1 MVKKTS
7 KKKVSKKV
15 STLDLAKKAIEKK
28 YGDVVKPM
36 SQKPL
41 IIDTISTRSI
51 GLDMNLGRGGVALGR
66 IYEIYGGEASGK
78 TTLAMSLIAEAQ
90 SRGMTAAFI
99 DAEHSADPQL
109 FESMGVNLEKLT
121 VIDLYTGEE
130 NLDAAEMLMKTGELD
145 LLVVDS
151 VTALI
156 PKDQASK
163 EIGDTTI
170 ALLARLMST
179 TLLRYVPIA
188 AKNNVCVIFINQT
201 RNKVGGYGNP
211 ETTTGGNALKFY
223 ATGRIKVSG
232 AQAVANRL
240 KSPEGE
246 VIGHL
251 TKFEIVKNKL
261 SAPFKS
267 NVVPL
272 YYGLGYD
279 MEYEII
285 NYAVDLGIIEKKG
298 SWYYYKGDSIGQGDA
313 GVRKMFDENP
323 EEFLKIKTQVITMVG
338 LKDFYEAQK
347 MRDQTLGE
355 Q

>member
-1 MVKKTS
+1 MVKKKDS
-7 KKKVSKKV
+7 KTKKVV
-15 STLDLAKKAIEKK
+15 STLDLAKKAIQKK

-36 SQKPL
+36 SEKPL

-66 IYEIYGGEASGK
+66 IYEIFGGEASGK
-78 TTLAMSLIAEAQ
+78 TTLAMSIIAEAQ

-109 FESMGVNLEKLT
+109 FESMGVDLDKLI
-121 VIDLYTGEE
+121 VIDLFTGEE
-130 NLDAAEMLMKTGELD
+130 NLDAAEILMKTGELD
-145 LLVVDS
+145 LVVVDS

-156 PKDQASK
+156 PQDQAQK

-232 AQAVANRL
+232 AQAVANRI
-240 KSPEGE
+240 KDEDGT
-246 VIGHL
+246 VIGHM
-251 TKFEIVKNKL
+251 TKCEIVKNKL

-267 NVVPL
+267 NIVPL
-272 YYGLGYD
+272 YYGVGYD
-279 MEYEII
+279 LEYEII
-285 NYAVDLGIIEKKG
+285 TYAVDLGIIEKKG
-298 SWYYYKGDSIGQGDA
+298 AWYYHKGETIGQGDK
-313 GVRKMFDENP
+313 GVRDYFNKHP
-323 EEFLKIKTQVITMVG
+323 EVFFEIKDQVISMVG
-338 LKDFYEAQK
+338 LTPFYQAQK
-347 MRDQTLGE
+347 ERDASLNKT
-355 Q
+355 